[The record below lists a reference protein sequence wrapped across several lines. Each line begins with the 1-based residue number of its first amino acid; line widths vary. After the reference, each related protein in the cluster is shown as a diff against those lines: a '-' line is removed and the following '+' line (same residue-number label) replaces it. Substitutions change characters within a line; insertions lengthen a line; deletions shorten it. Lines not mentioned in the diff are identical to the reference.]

1 MKLREEAQPA
11 KRGDPLHSE
20 FWPAASGETAA
31 FRNTV
36 QFGCMVSQTHTQEI
50 RGRIE
55 ILRGY
60 KYFRNIKLPLNY
72 FDVALD
78 ILCYFC

>member
-11 KRGDPLHSE
+11 KCGDPLHSE

-55 ILRGY
+55 ILVAT
-60 KYFRNIKLPLNY
+60 NILGTSNY
-72 FDVALD
+72 P
-78 ILCYFC
+78 